1 SSFSDQTQV
10 GDYRH
15 VRFDAVSSATIDADG
30 PPPSRGVARNNFC
43 CDQLEDGPLSIIQR
57 VTQTINFVLHISQAL
72 VGRAQLSVFH
82 LKYSILVF
90 ELIEGLQA
98 GTHGCDL
105 LLYPRTAGQKWRQ
118 QLVHARLEL
127 LRRLRPEAEKI
138 PQNSAKD
145 QHRDNTCT
153 D

>member
-1 SSFSDQTQV
+1 M
-10 GDYRH
+10 
-15 VRFDAVSSATIDADG
+15 
-30 PPPSRGVARNNFC
+30 
-43 CDQLEDGPLSIIQR
+43 
-57 VTQTINFVLHISQAL
+57 TQTINFVLHISQAL

-145 QHRDNTCT
+145 QQRDNTCT
-153 D
+153 AHVDSGLQIARLDLIEIEISGRTEVNPQSEIVNP